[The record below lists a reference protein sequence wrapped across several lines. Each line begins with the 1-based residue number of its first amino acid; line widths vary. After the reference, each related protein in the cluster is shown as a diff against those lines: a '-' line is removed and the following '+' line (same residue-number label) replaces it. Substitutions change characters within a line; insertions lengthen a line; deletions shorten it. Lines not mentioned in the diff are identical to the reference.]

1 MLIDRSAFGNDIGL
15 TVTGRALNRYNAW
28 AAIRKRAKAAVF
40 LTPVG
45 CHTWRPT
52 SITIYLENDGLLEHA
67 QQMAGH
73 ANSRKKYVQRLFP
86 TWLQEEIPVFL
97 IGAVFEL
104 RLAI

>member
-15 TVTGRALNRYNAW
+15 TVTGRALNRYN

-52 SITIYLENDGLLEHA
+52 SITIYLESDGLLEHV

>member
-1 MLIDRSAFGNDIGL
+1 M
-15 TVTGRALNRYNAW
+15 TGRALNRYSAW
-28 AAIRKRAKAAVF
+28 AAIRKPRRRFFSPRSDV
-40 LTPVG
+40 
-45 CHTWRPT
+45 TWQPT
-52 SITIYLENDGLLEHA
+52 GITIYLENDGLLEHA